1 MKIRIKVDLDHGI
14 ISQEEVALV
23 GYYITAFKRWNC
35 RDAFWTSSWQEWQ
48 GAMGTR
54 SRGNVRGTPPSV
66 SFVSQG
72 VEATWRGKTPRVLGE

>member
-48 GAMGTR
+48 GAMGTKIER
-54 SRGNVRGTPPSV
+54 KRTRNSAQRIVCLARG
-66 SFVSQG
+66 
-72 VEATWRGKTPRVLGE
+72 